1 MFMETYTD
9 ICGLWGDDE
18 AMADDVGATTGA
30 VQKWRLR
37 DKIPAGWWQAVV
49 DAAARRCLVGV
60 TLDALAEIAA
70 KKREAA

>member
-1 MFMETYTD
+1 METYTD
-9 ICGLWGDDE
+9 VCALWEDDE
-18 AMADDVGATTGA
+18 ALAADVGASEGA

-37 DKIPAGWWQAVV
+37 DKIPAGWWQALV
-49 DAAARRCLVGV
+49 DAAVRRNLKGV